1 MACNC
6 SFPEPK
12 SAHARQDQCRSVYWI
27 GQGPGVVLMHE
38 LPGLTDFVV
47 TFGREIPASGYTVFM
62 PVMFGKPFP
71 GGLERL
77 ANETGI
83 CINREFSLFSQCKS
97 SPITAWL
104 RMLCGEVHGRCGGL
118 GVGAIGLC
126 LSGGFVLSMMV
137 EKSVLAPVMSEPA
150 LPLPVLRNWQRD
162 SQAALG
168 MSPNIKE

>member
-1 MACNC
+1 MNTDGLQLFI
-6 SFPEPK
+6 FPEPK

-83 CINREFSLFSQCKS
+83 CINREFSLFSQCK
-97 SPITAWL
+97 
-104 RMLCGEVHGRCGGL
+104 
-118 GVGAIGLC
+118 
-126 LSGGFVLSMMV
+126 V
-137 EKSVLAPVMSEPA
+137 ESNHRLAADA
-150 LPLPVLRNWQRD
+150 LW
-162 SQAALG
+162 
-168 MSPNIKE
+168 